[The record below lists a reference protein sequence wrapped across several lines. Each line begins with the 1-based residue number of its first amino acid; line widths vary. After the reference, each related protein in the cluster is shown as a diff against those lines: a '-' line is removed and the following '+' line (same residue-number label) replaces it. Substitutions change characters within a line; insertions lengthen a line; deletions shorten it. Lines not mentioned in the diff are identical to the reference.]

1 MDQALS
7 SPGSS
12 ASTHTA
18 AQSAGPGARR
28 PRGLEGCPVLALTVV
43 PFPSVARC
51 RGALACESVCV
62 APHPSTQRVILE
74 LALSPPVATGPA
86 PAAGQPAPAISPSS
100 TALLPCGPA
109 KQLTARA
116 LSPVSTTYRAL
127 PPGPT
132 RLALPPVT
140 PCAQELSGA
149 GQTRTERRGLPQ
161 PLPPPSRA
169 PQPPS
174 FTRPASTSSLT
185 GLGLDSEA
193 PPRVTAVL
201 PAHNEEATLA
211 RTIDSLRAQTRPV
224 DRILVVSDN
233 STDATVQVGA
243 EMGVEIFETVG
254 NTARKAGALNQA
266 LHQRFRRRGDRR
278 TRQEPVLV
286 DRRRGDRRQTGSPAS
301 DRVTGVLCVDADGVL
316 APGFLSRALAELQ
329 ARPEV
334 GAVGAVVS
342 GRPGG
347 RFVEQLQRLEFA
359 RAARMVARRKGSAS
373 ILSGTATLHRPQAL
387 AAVHQ
392 ARTDGSLP
400 GQPGPCEVY
409 AAHSITEDHE
419 LTLALKHLG
428 WGCVSPKGCQLAT
441 DLMPTWRQLWQQ
453 RVRWY
458 RGAIEDIM
466 AYGPTRVA
474 APYLLRQARVAL
486 DIMVLLAFV
495 AALGLSVA
503 VSDGLA
509 MDWRWLAILAVL
521 IPERVVSARRAG
533 RSGMALAGI
542 VVVEV
547 VYTWF
552 QLVIY
557 VVSWWQALRGSKAA
571 WGKT

>member
-1 MDQALS
+1 MDQTL
-7 SPGSS
+7 SPGS
-12 ASTHTA
+12 AATARTA
-18 AQSAGPGARR
+18 ARSTGPGARR
-28 PRGLEGCPVLALTVV
+28 RSGSEGCPVLGLTVV
-43 PFPSVARC
+43 SFPAVARC
-51 RGALACESVCV
+51 RGALADESVCV
-62 APHPSTQRVILE
+62 APRPSTQRVILE
-74 LALSPPVATGPA
+74 LALSPPPATGPA
-86 PAAGQPAPAISPSS
+86 VAAATPAAAISPSS
-100 TALLPCGPA
+100 TALFRGGPA
-109 KQLTARA
+109 KQSTACA
-116 LSPVSTTYRAL
+116 LPPASTTYRAL
-127 PPGPT
+127 PSAPI

-140 PCAQELSGA
+140 PCVQKLSSA
-149 GQTRTERRGLPQ
+149 GRTRTERRVLPQ
-161 PLPPPSRA
+161 PLPPRSRA
-169 PQPPS
+169 PQLPS
-174 FTRPASTSSLT
+174 FTRPTSTSPLT

-224 DRILVVSDN
+224 DRLLVVSDN
-233 STDATVQVGA
+233 STDATVQVAA
-243 EMGVEIFETVG
+243 EMGVELFETVG
-254 NTARKAGALNQA
+254 NTARKAGVLNQA

-286 DRRRGDRRQTGSPAS
+286 DRRRGDRRQTDSPAS

-316 APGFLSRALAELQ
+316 ATGFLSRALAELQ

-342 GRPGG
+342 GRSGG

-387 AAVHQ
+387 AAVHE

-495 AALGLSVA
+495 AALGLSVT

-557 VVSWWQALRGSKAA
+557 VVSWWQALRGSKAE

>member
-1 MDQALS
+1 MDQAF
-7 SPGSS
+7 SPGSA

-18 AQSAGPGARR
+18 VQPAGPVARP
-28 PRGLEGCPVLALTVV
+28 PRACGGCPVLALTVV

-51 RGALACESVCV
+51 RGALACEWGHV
-62 APHPSTQRVILE
+62 APPPSTRRVTLE
-74 LALSPPVATGPA
+74 LVFSPPVATGPA
-86 PAAGQPAPAISPSS
+86 PAAATPAPAISPSG
-100 TALLPCGPA
+100 TLLPRGPA
-109 KQLTARA
+109 KQPTACA
-116 LSPVSTTYRAL
+116 LPPVSTTYRAL
-127 PPGPT
+127 PSVPI

-140 PCAQELSGA
+140 PCVQELSGA
-149 GQTRTERRGLPQ
+149 GQTRTERRVLPQ

-169 PQPPS
+169 PQLPS
-174 FTRPASTSSLT
+174 FTGPPSMSSLT

-224 DRILVVSDN
+224 DRLLVVSDN
-233 STDATVQVGA
+233 STDATVQVAA
-243 EMGVEIFETVG
+243 EMGVEVFETVG

-278 TRQEPVLV
+278 TRQQPVLV
-286 DRRRGDRRQTGSPAS
+286 DRRRGDRRHTGSPAS

-428 WGCVSPKGCQLAT
+428 WRCVSPKGCQLAT

-495 AALGLSVA
+495 AALGLTVA

-521 IPERVVSARRAG
+521 IPERIVSARRAG